1 MNLKL
6 ASLEYVAMK
15 QSMGMRFET
24 EATILRAFVKQ
35 MGDAVAVATVTSKD
49 VLRYLN
55 GHKSEHVT
63 LFWHRKHDALKGFWE
78 FAIRRGYTDRSPVPV
93 RRAKE
98 PVCFVP
104 YIYTREELKR
114 LLDGVTSY
122 QKKWLKLEPITL
134 RAMLLLI
141 YGAGLRT
148 SEALHLTCADV
159 DLSDATLTIRES
171 KFYKTR
177 RIALNVQLCGV
188 LSEYHHDRRQ
198 DEHDRSDAAPFFTY
212 KDGGSVARFVLED
225 AFLRLRS
232 HVGVTRQNA
241 RYQPRLHDLRHTF
254 AVHRLTAWYRTGADV
269 QRLLPGLSTHLGHV
283 CLKGTQRYLTM
294 TPELLAEASLR
305 FEGYAQEVLHG

>member
-6 ASLEYVAMK
+6 ATLEYVALK
-15 QSMGMRFET
+15 QSMGMKFET
-24 EATILRAFVKQ
+24 EAALLHSFVKE

-55 GHKSEHVT
+55 GRKAGPVT

-78 FAIRRGYTDRSPVPV
+78 FAIRRDYTDRSPVPIH
-93 RRAKE
+93 RAKE
-98 PVCFVP
+98 PVRFIP
-104 YIYTREELKR
+104 YIYSREELKR

-122 QKKWLKLEPITL
+122 QKKWLKLEPVTL
-134 RAMLLLI
+134 RAMLLLL

-159 DLSDATLTIRES
+159 DLSGATLTIRES
-171 KFYKTR
+171 KFYKMR
-177 RIALNVQLCGV
+177 RIALNAQLCGV
-188 LSEYHHDRRQ
+188 LSEYDHNRRQ
-198 DEHDRSDAAPFFTY
+198 REHARSDAAPFFTY
-212 KDGGSVARFVLED
+212 KDGSAVARYVLED
-225 AFLRLRS
+225 AFLRLRAY
-232 HVGVTRQNA
+232 VGVKRQNA

-269 QRLLPGLSTHLGHV
+269 QSLLPGLSTHLGHL
-283 CLKGTQRYLTM
+283 CLNGTQRYLTM
-294 TPELLAEASLR
+294 TPELLTEASLR

>member
-6 ASLEYVAMK
+6 ANLEYVALK
-15 QSMGMRFET
+15 QSMGMRFQT
-24 EATILRAFVKQ
+24 EATLLRAFVKQ
-35 MGDAVAVATVTSKD
+35 MGDAVAVAAVTSTN
-49 VLRYLN
+49 VNRYLT
-55 GHKSEHVT
+55 GRKAEPVT

-98 PVCFVP
+98 PVPFVP
-104 YIYTREELKR
+104 YIYSREELKR

-122 QKKWLKLEPITL
+122 QKKWLKLEPITF

-141 YGAGLRT
+141 YGAGLRA

-159 DLSDATLTIRES
+159 DLSALTLTIGVS

-177 RIALNVQLCGV
+177 RIALNTQLCSV
-188 LSEYHHDRRQ
+188 LAEYGHNRQ
-198 DEHDRSDAAPFFTY
+198 QKECDRSDAAPFFTY
-212 KDGGSVARFVLED
+212 MDGSAVVYWALED
-225 AFLRLRS
+225 AFLRLRN
-232 HVGVTRQNA
+232 HVGVKRQNT

-269 QRLLPGLSTHLGHV
+269 QSLLPGLSTHLGHV

-305 FEGYAQEVLHG
+305 FEGYAEEVLHG